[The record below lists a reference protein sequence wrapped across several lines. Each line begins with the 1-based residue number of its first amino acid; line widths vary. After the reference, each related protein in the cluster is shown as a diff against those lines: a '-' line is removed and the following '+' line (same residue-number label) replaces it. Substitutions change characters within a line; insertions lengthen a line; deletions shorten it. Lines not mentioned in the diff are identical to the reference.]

1 MFYNIVTMLLVILCD
16 KEFEMIMIRT
26 IEHFSRIGEV
36 SGIAKVLVSCS
47 VAFTSYVW

>member
-1 MFYNIVTMLLVILCD
+1 MFHNIVTMLPVILCD

-26 IEHFSRIGEV
+26 IEHFSRMGEI

-47 VAFTSYVW
+47 ITFTSYVR